1 MVLLRGIRGEEV
13 GDLVLDCR
21 GEFCCSFAAV
31 GSNGSH
37 ILGIELVAIRS
48 GLLLAAA
55 KDMVYLTVASNSQE
69 VVNMINGI
77 DGWLS
82 NVGNLV
88 DDIGKCKGGLSA
100 S

>member
-1 MVLLRGIRGEEV
+1 MVLLRGIGGEEV
-13 GDLVLDCR
+13 GDLVLDCH

-55 KDMVYLTVASNSQE
+55 KGMVYLTVASNSQE
-69 VVNMINGI
+69 VVNMINGV

-82 NVGNLV
+82 NMGNLV
-88 DDIGKCKGGLSA
+88 DDIGQCKGGLSA